1 MLKQDQALVH
11 LHSKDFSFVGEK
23 PTADLYNLFAEIKI
37 KPNLIQSGAVNL
49 QVCVD
54 DKPEKLDKLASAAS
68 EIFDVQIEKGL
79 TLLTIRHYNE
89 D

>member
-1 MLKQDQALVH
+1 
-11 LHSKDFSFVGEK
+11 
-23 PTADLYNLFAEIKI
+23 
-37 KPNLIQSGAVNL
+37 
-49 QVCVD
+49 VD

-89 D
+89 DSLSAFTEGKKIVLKQQSKETVQVLMK